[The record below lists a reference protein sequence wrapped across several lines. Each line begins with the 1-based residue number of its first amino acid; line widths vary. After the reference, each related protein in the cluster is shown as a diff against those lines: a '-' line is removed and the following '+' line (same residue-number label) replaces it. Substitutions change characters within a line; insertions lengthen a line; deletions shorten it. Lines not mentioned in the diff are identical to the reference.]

1 MSSLP
6 PVHCLPVPVQA
17 GCPQRIVFVLKE
29 GEKWANSGGGDFVAH
44 LKPPGVQG
52 ACWALGAGCCNLCF
66 LISLALLA
74 SALVRETM
82 TAVRCP
88 HR

>member
-1 MSSLP
+1 MCGGAGDDTVRTNAFGSYGVPEQLSSSLP
-6 PVHCLPVPVQA
+6 SSTLCLLLPSVQA

-52 ACWALGAGCCNLCF
+52 ASSN
-66 LISLALLA
+66 
-74 SALVRETM
+74 
-82 TAVRCP
+82 P
-88 HR
+88 